1 MKQLITLD
9 SNPDVYIVNQ
19 LVSYLSPQKIYV
31 PIINSNYNVND
42 YIKKNTRFSS
52 CFSSVS
58 GLVSKQ
64 KKVLWNNEK
73 VIAYEINNNYK
84 EESISKIK
92 YKKPTDLEEFKSLLE
107 KYILNNILDKIN
119 KKEKIDKLII
129 SSVDEE
135 EYTLKE
141 FIILANFHKEI
152 LATCE
157 YLLKIFNIDEITLVT
172 KNINAKSIRNV
183 KSIIGTYPSI
193 DFKLLPDKYL
203 LGYDEYLCE
212 YLNTDINNTLVLK
225 TSDIYNIYN
234 SIIKGKNITETILTI
249 SGDAI
254 TKSFIINTKIGV
266 SLKEIIDN
274 FIKFNTKEFN
284 VYVNGY
290 LKGDKI
296 KDYEDIIITSSL
308 DCIVFKSTSKEE
320 EDECINCGACNKICP
335 VNINVLKCLKHTL
348 KSNKCI
354 GCGLCNYICPAKI
367 KLKEIVR
374 GDKDEEKDN

>member
-119 KKEKIDKLII
+119 KKEKIDKL
-129 SSVDEE
+129 
-135 EYTLKE
+135 
-141 FIILANFHKEI
+141 
-152 LATCE
+152 
-157 YLLKIFNIDEITLVT
+157 LVVLMK
-172 KNINAKSIRNV
+172 KNI
-183 KSIIGTYPSI
+183 
-193 DFKLLPDKYL
+193 L
-203 LGYDEYLCE
+203 
-212 YLNTDINNTLVLK
+212 
-225 TSDIYNIYN
+225 
-234 SIIKGKNITETILTI
+234 
-249 SGDAI
+249 
-254 TKSFIINTKIGV
+254 
-266 SLKEIIDN
+266 
-274 FIKFNTKEFN
+274 
-284 VYVNGY
+284 
-290 LKGDKI
+290 
-296 KDYEDIIITSSL
+296 
-308 DCIVFKSTSKEE
+308 
-320 EDECINCGACNKICP
+320 
-335 VNINVLKCLKHTL
+335 
-348 KSNKCI
+348 
-354 GCGLCNYICPAKI
+354 
-367 KLKEIVR
+367 
-374 GDKDEEKDN
+374 